1 MTPERLLELRIERRI
16 LNAERQRL
24 ERRIAELDEI
34 LAAFEQGAPRER
46 SL

>member
-16 LNAERQRL
+16 LNTDLQRIK
-24 ERRIAELDEI
+24 RRIAELDEI
-34 LAAFEQGAPRER
+34 DRAFAPAPRKR